1 MTEPADDD
9 AIGRALRAVAGW
21 LDGAGVPYALIGGVA
36 VGLQAEPRFTQ
47 DVDVVVWID
56 DGRWAGLLDGAL
68 AFGIR
73 PRIDDPLAF
82 AERARVL
89 LLSHEGVVPI
99 DVSCGV
105 LPFEQELI
113 EQASAIDVGSASI
126 RVARPVHLLVTK
138 AIANRPRDRADIA
151 ALLQAHPD
159 VDVAA
164 ARRVVAEFAQALE
177 QPELLEE
184 FDRLTR
190 DAQR

>member
-1 MTEPADDD
+1 MTGPAGDD
-9 AIGRALRAVAGW
+9 AIGGALRALAGW
-21 LDGAGVPYALIGGVA
+21 LDAAGVPYALIGGVA

-47 DVDVVVWID
+47 DVDAVVWID
-56 DGRWAGLLDGAL
+56 DARWAGLLEAAV

-73 PRIDDPLAF
+73 PRIDDPLSF
-82 AERARVL
+82 AERTRVL
-89 LLSHEGVVPI
+89 LLSHADVVPI
-99 DVSCGV
+99 DVSCGA
-105 LPFEQELI
+105 LPFEQDLI
-113 EQASAIDVGSASI
+113 EQAATIDVGSASI

-151 ALLQAHPD
+151 ALIEAHPD

-177 QPELLEE
+177 QPELLDG
-184 FDRLTR
+184 FDRLVR